1 MLYNCFKLCYNID
14 NEKGVENMTFNEKVN
29 TIKKWKDPIV
39 TALNMVLDSYYELI
53 VNYTKGADHSSA
65 ELNKNLPEDLA
76 PLIKDIKS
84 DIDKYNEIRRKLL
97 ADDFSVTPLEVGYI
111 NNALLFAI
119 VRFDKIIDYTTN
131 ARDVTKTI
139 SVVLTSEEN

>member
-1 MLYNCFKLCYNID
+1 
-14 NEKGVENMTFNEKVN
+14 MTFNEKVN

-111 NNALLFAI
+111 NNALTFAMI
-119 VRFDKIIDYTTN
+119 RFDKIIDYTTN
-131 ARDVTKTI
+131 ARDITKTI

>member
-1 MLYNCFKLCYNID
+1 
-14 NEKGVENMTFNEKVN
+14 MTFDEKVN
-29 TIKKWKDPIV
+29 TIKKWKEPIV

-53 VNYTKGADHSSA
+53 VNYTKGVDHSSV

-111 NNALLFAI
+111 NNALVFAMI
-119 VRFDKIIDYTTN
+119 KFDKIIDYTTN
-131 ARDVTKTI
+131 ARDITKTI

>member
-1 MLYNCFKLCYNID
+1 
-14 NEKGVENMTFNEKVN
+14 MTFNEKVN

-53 VNYTKGADHSSA
+53 INYTEGADHSSA
-65 ELNKNLPEDLA
+65 KLNKNLPEDLA

-97 ADDFSVTPLEVGYI
+97 ADNFSVTPLEVGYI
-111 NNALLFAI
+111 NNALTFAMI
-119 VRFDKIIDYTTN
+119 KFDKIIDYTTN
-131 ARDVTKTI
+131 ARDITKTI

>member
-1 MLYNCFKLCYNID
+1 MK
-14 NEKGVENMTFNEKVN
+14 KGVENMTFNEKVN

-84 DIDKYNEIRRKLL
+84 DVDKYNEIRRKLL
-97 ADDFSVTPLEVGYI
+97 ADDFSITPLEVGYI
-111 NNALLFAI
+111 NNALTFAMI
-119 VRFDKIIDYTTN
+119 RFDKIIDYTTN
-131 ARDVTKTI
+131 ARDITKTI

>member
-1 MLYNCFKLCYNID
+1 
-14 NEKGVENMTFNEKVN
+14 MTFNEKVN

-53 VNYTKGADHSSA
+53 VNYTEGADHSSA
-65 ELNKNLPEDLA
+65 KLNKNLPEDLA

-111 NNALLFAI
+111 NNALTFATI
-119 VRFDKIIDYTTN
+119 KFDKIIDYTTN
-131 ARDVTKTI
+131 ARDIAKTI

>member
-53 VNYTKGADHSSA
+53 VNYTEGADHSSVD
-65 ELNKNLPEDLA
+65 LKKNLPEDLA

-111 NNALLFAI
+111 NNALTFAMI
-119 VRFDKIIDYTTN
+119 KFDKIIDYTTN
-131 ARDVTKTI
+131 ARDITKTI

>member
-53 VNYTKGADHSSA
+53 VNYTKGADHSSV

-131 ARDVTKTI
+131 ARDITKTI

>member
-1 MLYNCFKLCYNID
+1 
-14 NEKGVENMTFNEKVN
+14 MTFNEKVN

-53 VNYTKGADHSSA
+53 VNYTEGADHSSA
-65 ELNKNLPEDLA
+65 KLNKNLPEDLA

-111 NNALLFAI
+111 NNALTFAMI
-119 VRFDKIIDYTTN
+119 KFDKIIDYTTN
-131 ARDVTKTI
+131 ARDITKTI

>member
-1 MLYNCFKLCYNID
+1 
-14 NEKGVENMTFNEKVN
+14 MTFNEKVN

-53 VNYTKGADHSSA
+53 INYTEGADHSSA
-65 ELNKNLPEDLA
+65 KLNKNLPEDLA

-111 NNALLFAI
+111 NNALTFAMI
-119 VRFDKIIDYTTN
+119 KFDKIIDYTTN
-131 ARDVTKTI
+131 ARDITKTI

>member
-1 MLYNCFKLCYNID
+1 
-14 NEKGVENMTFNEKVN
+14 MTFNEKVN

-53 VNYTKGADHSSA
+53 VNYTKGADHSST

-111 NNALLFAI
+111 NNALTFAMI
-119 VRFDKIIDYTTN
+119 KFDKIIDYTTN
-131 ARDVTKTI
+131 ARDITKTI

>member
-1 MLYNCFKLCYNID
+1 
-14 NEKGVENMTFNEKVN
+14 MTFNEKVN

-53 VNYTKGADHSSA
+53 INYTEGADHSSA
-65 ELNKNLPEDLA
+65 KLNKNLPEDLA

-111 NNALLFAI
+111 NNALTFAMI
-119 VRFDKIIDYTTN
+119 KFDKIIDYTTN
-131 ARDVTKTI
+131 ARDIAKTI

>member
-1 MLYNCFKLCYNID
+1 
-14 NEKGVENMTFNEKVN
+14 MTFNEKVN

-53 VNYTKGADHSSA
+53 VNYTEGADHSSTK
-65 ELNKNLPEDLA
+65 LNKNLPEDLA

-111 NNALLFAI
+111 NNALTFAMI
-119 VRFDKIIDYTTN
+119 RFDKIIDYTTN
-131 ARDVTKTI
+131 ARDIAKTI
-139 SVVLTSEEN
+139 SVVLISEEN

>member
-53 VNYTKGADHSSA
+53 VNYTEGADHSSA
-65 ELNKNLPEDLA
+65 KLNKNLPEDLA

-111 NNALLFAI
+111 NNALTFAMI
-119 VRFDKIIDYTTN
+119 KFDKIIDYTTN
-131 ARDVTKTI
+131 ARDIAKTI